1 MGSRAVSQQGLFQNT
16 GCFHSYLYQVH
27 CCRSTHLLCVQ
38 LGRSEQGSQVSHQ
51 ASGHHLGYLFAK
63 LPGYASDELL
73 ALATLVVSAANVLLL
88 DEPTN
93 NLDPASREEILG
105 ALGEY
110 QGAVIMVSH
119 DEGAVQALKP
129 ERVILLPDGDE
140 DIWKDEYFD
149 LVSID

>member
-1 MGSRAVSQQGLFQNT
+1 MAMKIFGKTNT
-16 GCFHSYLYQVH
+16 SISFRL
-27 CCRSTHLLCVQ
+27 
-38 LGRSEQGSQVSHQ
+38 
-51 ASGHHLGYLFAK
+51 
-63 LPGYASDELL
+63 
-73 ALATLVVSAANVLLL
+73 
-88 DEPTN
+88 TN
-93 NLDPASREEILG
+93 KFEILG

-140 DIWKDEYFD
+140 DIWKEEYFD

>member
-1 MGSRAVSQQGLFQNT
+1 MRKA
-16 GCFHSYLYQVH
+16 
-27 CCRSTHLLCVQ
+27 RVQ
-38 LGRSEQGSQVSHQ
+38 LTEHARNGGLQS
-51 ASGHHLGYLFAK
+51 
-63 LPGYASDELL
+63 
-73 ALATLVVSAANVLLL
+73 
-88 DEPTN
+88 
-93 NLDPASREEILG
+93 LG

>member
-1 MGSRAVSQQGLFQNT
+1 MRILSIDGGGVRGLI
-16 GCFHSYLYQVH
+16 
-27 CCRSTHLLCVQ
+27 
-38 LGRSEQGSQVSHQ
+38 
-51 ASGHHLGYLFAK
+51 
-63 LPGYASDELL
+63 P
-73 ALATLVVSAANVLLL
+73 
-88 DEPTN
+88 
-93 NLDPASREEILG
+93 G

-149 LVSID
+149 LVAID